1 VVHWS
6 VCGWDIRNVAS
17 GKIYIYAVFMAALV
31 WFCVLD
37 DCVRLY
43 VSQDALLWGVDI
55 CVE

>member
-1 VVHWS
+1 M
-6 VCGWDIRNVAS
+6 CGWDIRNVAS